1 MSLPPIVCQLSAAL
15 WGHSGSLVDPFLW
28 LGAPIWSPGGAQTSG
43 RLELLKNLCRRRLQ
57 LKSGIDFYD
66 INRSQSVELLD
77 GWIQFDYKPG
87 RTKRM
92 ANRVSYNWGAPSRTT
107 RGYHWSSDSWALY
120 HRRGKSISEGMPRT
134 TFGTGTSDRIS
145 DKKAK

>member
-1 MSLPPIVCQLSAAL
+1 MPLAWLPFQVLSFSEA
-15 WGHSGSLVDPFLW
+15 HFL
-28 LGAPIWSPGGAQTSG
+28 
-43 RLELLKNLCRRRLQ
+43 LQ
-57 LKSGIDFYD
+57 SMLTVRIHISADDECKLKSGIDFYD
-66 INRSQSVELLD
+66 INRSQPVELLN
-77 GWIQFDYKPG
+77 GWIRFDYKPG